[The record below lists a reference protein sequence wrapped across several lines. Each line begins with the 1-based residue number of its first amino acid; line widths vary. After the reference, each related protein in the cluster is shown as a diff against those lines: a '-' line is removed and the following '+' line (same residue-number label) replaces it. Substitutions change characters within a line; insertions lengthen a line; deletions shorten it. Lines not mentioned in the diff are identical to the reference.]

1 MTEKDIRSL
10 SKEDAIDRLLQFYS
24 DEYKISMYL
33 VLTEKMQKIAE
44 VIDNLVIQE
53 DEDVCVASIEE
64 LLEGKEPK
72 ASKAKNNFLKNVDLI
87 KDFTK
92 DAYNLSESLDKIRE
106 KIDKEALRKAK
117 EERTK
122 AKSGTVEDLIKRV
135 NNAKS

>member
-10 SKEDAIDRLLQFYS
+10 SKEDAVERLLQFYS

-33 VLTEKMQKIAE
+33 TFTEKMQEITTALE
-44 VIDNLVIQE
+44 TYTFMAH
-53 DEDVCVASIEE
+53 DEKFE
-64 LLEGKEPK
+64 
-72 ASKAKNNFLKNVDLI
+72 KNVETISKLAERSI
-87 KDFTK
+87 KIT
-92 DAYNLSESLDKIRE
+92 ESLDAIRE
-106 KIDKEALRKAK
+106 SIDKEALRKAK